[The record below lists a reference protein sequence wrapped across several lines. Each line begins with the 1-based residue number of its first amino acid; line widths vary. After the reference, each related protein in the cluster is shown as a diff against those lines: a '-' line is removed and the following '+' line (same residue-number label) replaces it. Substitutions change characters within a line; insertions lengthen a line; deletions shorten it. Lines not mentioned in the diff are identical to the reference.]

1 MIKNSY
7 ILLDTCFVNN
17 LLSKE
22 ISLVD
27 QTKSFVDQLLKNRN
41 VLCVSEFTRYELLRD
56 ASITKKVECE
66 NILKEFLIIP
76 NNNERLNRAINL
88 YELYKNEPSTNNTLH
103 SISDI
108 DIFIGSLAFTEQKP
122 YLLTADFA
130 DFPRPFFV
138 ERDIFPI
145 EFRRPRGNMNCLY
158 YYLLQA
164 NI

>member
-17 LLSKE
+17 LLGKE
-22 ISLVD
+22 VFLVN
-27 QTKSFVDQLLKNRN
+27 QTKSLINQFLKNQN
-41 VLCVSEFTRYELLRD
+41 ILCVSEFTKYELLRD
-56 ASITKKVECE
+56 ASSTRKDECE
-66 NILKEFLIIP
+66 NILKAFTIIP

-88 YELYKNEPSTNNTLH
+88 YGLYKNEPSIKNILH
-103 SISDI
+103 SISDV
-108 DIFIGSLAFTEQKP
+108 DILIGSLAFTDQKP

-130 DFPRPFFV
+130 DFPRPFFI
-138 ERDIFPI
+138 EKDIFPI

>member
-1 MIKNSY
+1 MIKNSH
-7 ILLDTCFVNN
+7 ILFDTCILNN

-22 ISLVD
+22 FFLRD
-27 QTKSFVDQLLKNRN
+27 QTKLLFKELTNLGN
-41 VLCVSEFTRYELLRD
+41 ILYVSEFTKYELLRD
-56 ASITKKVECE
+56 ANLNKKMAFGELLNTFRVIT
-66 NILKEFLIIP
+66 NSRDRL
-76 NNNERLNRAINL
+76 ERAVKL
-88 YELYKNEPSTNNTLH
+88 YESYKHEPSINSILH
-103 SISDI
+103 SISDV
-108 DIFIGSLAFTEQKP
+108 DIFIGSLIFTDQKP

>member
-7 ILLDTCFVNN
+7 ILLDTCIVNG

-22 ISLVD
+22 SSFKDQVD
-27 QTKSFVDQLLKNRN
+27 FILKRFLKDQNL
-41 VLCVSEFTRYELLRD
+41 LCVSEFTKYELLRD
-56 ASITKKVECE
+56 ASAIKKLEGE
-66 NILKEFLIIP
+66 NILKDFSVIP
-76 NNNERLNRAINL
+76 HNEERLYRSIRL
-88 YELYKNEPSTNNTLH
+88 YELYKNEPTVNSILH
-103 SISDI
+103 SISDV
-108 DIFIGSLAFTEQKP
+108 DVFIGSLIFTEQKP

-145 EFRRPRGNMNCLY
+145 EFRRPRGHLNCLY